1 MVWGRL
7 LRPRSVSLN
16 KVPAMFPTSM
26 FPSFSTPHNT
36 RDSQQVPS
44 SHDPRGDRRLA
55 RMECKE
61 PTRRLLR
68 DVMALRRI
76 RGMSQTALAA
86 QLGIS
91 VRTLQEW
98 EQGRRLPSGVGHSLL
113 KQWVETQQ
121 SDGG

>member
-1 MVWGRL
+1 
-7 LRPRSVSLN
+7 
-16 KVPAMFPTSM
+16 
-26 FPSFSTPHNT
+26 
-36 RDSQQVPS
+36 
-44 SHDPRGDRRLA
+44 
-55 RMECKE
+55 
-61 PTRRLLR
+61 
-68 DVMALRRI
+68 MALRRI